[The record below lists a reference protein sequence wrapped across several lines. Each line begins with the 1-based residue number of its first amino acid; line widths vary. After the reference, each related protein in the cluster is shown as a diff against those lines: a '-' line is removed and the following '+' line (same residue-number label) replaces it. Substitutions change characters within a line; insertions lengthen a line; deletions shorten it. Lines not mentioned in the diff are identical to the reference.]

1 MKGGGKG
8 YINKRAMGRKG
19 IERAEYT
26 TDAMMSMKAKEEE
39 VMLMK
44 VVEAE
49 DNRMSAA
56 NE

>member
-1 MKGGGKG
+1 
-8 YINKRAMGRKG
+8 MGRKG